1 MSLAV
6 HVYSHHFGIY
16 PWGVWTR
23 AHTYSLII
31 AACKFFSR
39 LIFTF
44 GHDCKI
50 ILTAKFSLMYGT
62 LKYSYHS
69 VVYPLYC
76 NLQTGM
82 IK

>member
-31 AACKFFSR
+31 AACKFF
-39 LIFTF
+39 FTF
-44 GHDCKI
+44 NFH
-50 ILTAKFSLMYGT
+50 
-62 LKYSYHS
+62 
-69 VVYPLYC
+69 VWPR
-76 NLQTGM
+76 LQNYFNSEIFPDVRYTEV
-82 IK
+82 